1 LGRVTSRPRD
11 PESSNEQDTPRYD
24 AAVAGESTLLSD
36 LATSDLH
43 ALRLAAQVMR
53 HKAELDSRPLV
64 ADYFARLGNA
74 ATGELALRGEAL
86 RVIPAPTPL
95 GLAPG
100 ADAEDRRVLG
110 EYLTLLV
117 ANERLPQALR
127 DVSRQLRTRDCR

>member
-1 LGRVTSRPRD
+1 
-11 PESSNEQDTPRYD
+11 
-24 AAVAGESTLLSD
+24 
-36 LATSDLH
+36 
-43 ALRLAAQVMR
+43 M
-53 HKAELDSRPLV
+53 V
-64 ADYFARLGNA
+64 ADYFARLGYV
-74 ATGELALRGEAL
+74 ATGELARRGEAL
-86 RVIPAPTPL
+86 SVIPSSTPL

>member
-1 LGRVTSRPRD
+1 VVG
-11 PESSNEQDTPRYD
+11 
-24 AAVAGESTLLSD
+24 AESTLLDD
-36 LATSDLH
+36 LATADLH

-64 ADYFARLGNA
+64 ADYFARLGYV
-74 ATGELALRGEAL
+74 ATGELAKRGEAL
-86 RVIPAPTPL
+86 RVIPTPTPL

-117 ANERLPQALR
+117 ANERLSQALR

>member
-1 LGRVTSRPRD
+1 MTTVPRD
-11 PESSNEQDTPRYD
+11 PESLQRQDSARYD
-24 AAVAGESTLLSD
+24 AAVGTESTLLGD
-36 LATSDLH
+36 LETADLH

-53 HKAELDSRPLV
+53 HKAELDSRPMV
-64 ADYFARLGNA
+64 ADYFARLGYV
-74 ATGELALRGEAL
+74 ATGELARRGEAL
-86 RVIPAPTPL
+86 SVIPSSTPL